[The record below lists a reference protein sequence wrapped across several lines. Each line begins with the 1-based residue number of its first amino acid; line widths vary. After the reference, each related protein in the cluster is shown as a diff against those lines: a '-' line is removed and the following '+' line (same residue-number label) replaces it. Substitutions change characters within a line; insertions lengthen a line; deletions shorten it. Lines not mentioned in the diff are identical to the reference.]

1 MRESGVPQAV
11 ETEADACAVLVAR
24 LGALPQGHE
33 VKASRVGGSHL
44 WNVNAVDE
52 QGRGYVGTRYIVGP
66 DGRLW
71 TFRSNP
77 SIHDPDLADAVLAA
91 LYAKGVADRV
101 EDDHLAAFIASRTAQ
116 KAEWVHQAV
125 EQATS
130 GGLRSTSPRALP

>member
-1 MRESGVPQAV
+1 M

-33 VKASRVGGSHL
+33 VRGSRVGGSHL

-52 QGRGYVGTRYIVGP
+52 HGRGYVGTRYIVGP

-71 TFRSNP
+71 TFSSNP
-77 SIHDPDLADAVLAA
+77 SIHDQDLVDAVLAG

-101 EDDHLAAFIASRTAQ
+101 EDDHLVAFIASRTAQ

-130 GGLRSTSPRALP
+130 GELRSRSPRALP